1 MLIYNP
7 IETERKMRTGAEEEY
22 FYRGQSGYF
31 FILGPLENKNDL
43 EILLSKEHVK

>member
-22 FYRGQSGYF
+22 FYRGQSG
-31 FILGPLENKNDL
+31 PLENKNDL